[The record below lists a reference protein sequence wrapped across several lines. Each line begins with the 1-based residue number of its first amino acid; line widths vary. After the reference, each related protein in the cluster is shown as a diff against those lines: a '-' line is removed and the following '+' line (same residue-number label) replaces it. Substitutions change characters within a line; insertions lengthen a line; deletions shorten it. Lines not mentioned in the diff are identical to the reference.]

1 MCLAQGPQHSD
12 AGETRTRGPSVLSQA
27 LYHWAT
33 ALPYQSADQVGLV
46 SWLII
51 IWLELEQK
59 THGSTSDQTTPKS
72 FFHNAGDKISEEW
85 QIKYVK
91 LTN

>member
-1 MCLAQGPQHSD
+1 MFSNCFS
-12 AGETRTRGPSVLSQA
+12 RGFFSICSFL
-27 LYHWAT
+27 
-33 ALPYQSADQVGLV
+33 DQVGLV

-51 IWLELEQK
+51 TCLELEQK